1 MKASKP
7 IEQISIKNFESTVK
21 ASKTIHDLSAIF
33 TSDYEFKEKCIKK
46 CVFWLVLGSR
56 HWLFGQPS
64 LTPYIPTPFK

>member
-46 CVFWLVLGSR
+46 CVF
-56 HWLFGQPS
+56 
-64 LTPYIPTPFK
+64 